1 MCYCARR
8 GASGALL
15 PTIRYSR
22 AECCRRLS
30 AWEAGLCKERW
41 YQGLVQR
48 DTVNRV
54 RVGTQQHYADWA
66 CATRLL
72 WSSHLQRYRFGVD
85 CQLHRTV
92 FRPLRTAKAVRFLSL
107 CRFLPANCTTCGICF
122 AFRFRTEN
130 NVQLVNNF
138 FAHSVLVCFFDNS
151 KCNVKKWNL
160 QNDRTA
166 PHVVDLT
173 LATQK
178 NISQIAVACV
188 WNISKSAA
196 LLTVAIQGSLGS
208 WRFQTDTH
216 INCKLLK
223 KRRFTSKGCRGSC
236 KQKSNIT
243 RKNGRHLSA
252 VQKMHR

>member
-1 MCYCARR
+1 MHCRQSLQLPHAYLALLHDNQRHKKYLQITAQCDKNADFQTVAIFFTIVYNVCYCARR

-48 DTVNRV
+48 DTVHRV

-92 FRPLRTAKAVRFLSL
+92 FRPLRTARAVRFLLPCCS
-107 CRFLPANCTTCGICF
+107 LPANCTTCRKCF
-122 AFRFRTEN
+122 AFRFRTKN

-138 FAHSVLVCFFDNS
+138 LLIPFWFVFSMVPFVFCRFVCF
-151 KCNVKKWNL
+151 L
-160 QNDRTA
+160 PRT
-166 PHVVDLT
+166 DL
-173 LATQK
+173 
-178 NISQIAVACV
+178 
-188 WNISKSAA
+188 
-196 LLTVAIQGSLGS
+196 LLI
-208 WRFQTDTH
+208 R
-216 INCKLLK
+216 
-223 KRRFTSKGCRGSC
+223 
-236 KQKSNIT
+236 
-243 RKNGRHLSA
+243 
-252 VQKMHR
+252 